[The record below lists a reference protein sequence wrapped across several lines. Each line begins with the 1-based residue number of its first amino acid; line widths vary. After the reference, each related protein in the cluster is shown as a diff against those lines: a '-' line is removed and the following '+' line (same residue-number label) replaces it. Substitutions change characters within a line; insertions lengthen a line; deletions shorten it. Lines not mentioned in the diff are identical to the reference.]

1 MSATVGYQQVVDRQ
15 GGLRMGIIRK
25 TASIGTLGI
34 VSFRSKKE
42 LLRRAEKGKR
52 AAEAELEREQAAR
65 AEADMRVS
73 AAEKRVKRAELAA
86 LHEAQVAAKAK
97 GKGKR
102 GRRGRPDRGAR
113 DMLSDFVAAAQP
125 VVEEQ
130 AKEAG
135 RRARK
140 AAKASRKAS
149 RKAADVATETAQG
162 LKDDLVD
169 LTTTTADKIKERAEA
184 ARSR

>member
-1 MSATVGYQQVVDRQ
+1 
-15 GGLRMGIIRK
+15 MGIIRK

-65 AEADMRVS
+65 AEADKRVT
-73 AAEKRVKRAELAA
+73 AAEKRVQRAELAA
-86 LHEAQVAAKAK
+86 LHEAQAAAKAKAK
-97 GKGKR
+97 GKR
-102 GRRGRPDRGAR
+102 GRKGRHDRGIADR
-113 DMLSDFVAAAQP
+113 LSDIVATAQP
-125 VVEEQ
+125 VVEQQ
-130 AKEAG
+130 AKEVG

-149 RKAADVATETAQG
+149 RKAADVATEAAHG
-162 LKDDLVD
+162 IKDDLVD
-169 LTTTTADKIKERAEA
+169 LTATATEKIKDRAEA

>member
-1 MSATVGYQQVVDRQ
+1 
-15 GGLRMGIIRK
+15 MGIIRK

-34 VSFRSKKE
+34 ISFRSKKE

-52 AAEAELEREQAAR
+52 SAEAELEREQTAR
-65 AEADMRVS
+65 FEADQRVT
-73 AAEKRVKRAELAA
+73 AAEKRVQKAELTA

-97 GKGKR
+97 SKVKGGRRRRGKR
-102 GRRGRPDRGAR
+102 DKGAMDR
-113 DMLSDFVAAAQP
+113 LSDLVSAAQP

-149 RKAADVATETAQG
+149 RKAADTATEVAQG
-162 LKDDLVD
+162 IKDDIVD
-169 LTTTTADKIKERAEA
+169 LTSTAADKIKDRAES
-184 ARSR
+184 ARR